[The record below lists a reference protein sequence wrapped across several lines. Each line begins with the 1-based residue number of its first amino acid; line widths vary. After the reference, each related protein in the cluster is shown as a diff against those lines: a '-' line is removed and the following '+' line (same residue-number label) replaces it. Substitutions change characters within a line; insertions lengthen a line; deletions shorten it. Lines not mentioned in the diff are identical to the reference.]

1 MMIERR
7 TFLALSGV
15 ASLHLLTGCGG
26 SGSSE
31 DSGSNGA
38 NSTKALPIP
47 PLLGPSNRA
56 GVNHYDLTVQSSKH
70 EFFNGTATNTYGI
83 NSTYLGPTLVMYNG
97 SEVSVNYSNQLSE
110 TITMHSHGMH
120 VPARMDG
127 TAHQPIAPNSSWS
140 ARYKVNQKA
149 STNWYHPHTMD
160 NTARQV
166 YQGLAGL
173 IIVEDNESQ
182 TLNLPKRYG
191 VDDIPLV
198 LQDRFFNNG
207 QINYSP
213 SNREVMRGYIG
224 DTFIANG
231 AIEPT
236 LDVEAKEIRFRI
248 LNGSNSSVYE
258 LGFSD
263 GRIFKQIATDNGFL
277 EAPVSLNR
285 LRLSP
290 AERAEIVVD
299 LSNAKDKT
307 ITFNEYRYGK
317 KFVTININKNATQN
331 TTLPGRLTSLEKFSP
346 SSAVRTRSFILSG
359 GGGKF
364 LINDKSM
371 DINRIDERVSLGEI
385 ELWEIT
391 NTMGM
396 NHNFHI
402 HATHFMIVARNGSPS
417 NVAAN
422 ERGYKDVVFVPAN
435 ESVTVIIKMLDY
447 TDSNVPYMYHCHFLE
462 HEDRGMMGQFT
473 VS

>member
-1 MMIERR
+1 
-7 TFLALSGV
+7 
-15 ASLHLLTGCGG
+15 
-26 SGSSE
+26 
-31 DSGSNGA
+31 
-38 NSTKALPIP
+38 
-47 PLLGPSNRA
+47 
-56 GVNHYDLTVQSSKH
+56 
-70 EFFNGTATNTYGI
+70 
-83 NSTYLGPTLVMYNG
+83 
-97 SEVSVNYSNQLSE
+97 
-110 TITMHSHGMH
+110 MH

-160 NTARQV
+160 NTARHI

-173 IIVEDNESQ
+173 IIVEENESQ

-213 SNREVMRGYIG
+213 SNREVMRGYVG

-263 GRIFKQIATDNGFL
+263 GRMFQQIATDNGFL

-299 LSNAKDKT
+299 LSNSKDQT
-307 ITFNEYRYGK
+307 VTLNEYRYGK
-317 KFVTININKNATQN
+317 KFVTISLSSTTTQN
-331 TTLPGRLTSLEKFSP
+331 TTLPLIPKRL
-346 SSAVRTRSFILSG
+346 
-359 GGGKF
+359 
-364 LINDKSM
+364 
-371 DINRIDERVSLGEI
+371 
-385 ELWEIT
+385 
-391 NTMGM
+391 
-396 NHNFHI
+396 
-402 HATHFMIVARNGSPS
+402 
-417 NVAAN
+417 
-422 ERGYKDVVFVPAN
+422 
-435 ESVTVIIKMLDY
+435 
-447 TDSNVPYMYHCHFLE
+447 
-462 HEDRGMMGQFT
+462 
-473 VS
+473 